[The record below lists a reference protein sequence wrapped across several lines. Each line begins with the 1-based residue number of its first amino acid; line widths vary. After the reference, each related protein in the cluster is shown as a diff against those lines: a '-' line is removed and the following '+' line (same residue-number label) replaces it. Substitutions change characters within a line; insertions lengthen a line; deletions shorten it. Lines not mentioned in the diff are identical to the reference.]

1 MPDAISYVW
10 KDRKRILGMPISFT
24 RYAMSDDRI
33 FLETGLL
40 NTHAEE
46 LLLYRVR
53 DISLSVSLGQKIF
66 GVGSV
71 LLHSSDKTTP
81 TLELK
86 NIKDP
91 RAVKELI
98 HQHVEEMKLQR
109 RVRIGEVMENQDE
122 IEDDE

>member
-109 RVRIGEVMENQDE
+109 RVRIGEVMENQDK

>member
-109 RVRIGEVMENQDE
+109 RVRIGEVMENQDD

>member
-1 MPDAISYVW
+1 MPDVISYVW

-40 NTHAEE
+40 NTHMEE

>member
-24 RYAMSDDRI
+24 RYAMSNDRI

-53 DISLSVSLGQKIF
+53 DISLGISLGQKMF